1 MAKDLRDPFRLR
13 GKFSYWVSGLP
24 VALRNKVAKSPD
36 ALDQLR
42 HEYAAIYWANDK
54 LARQMRLKAMLLSL
68 PLLVRDVVKF
78 TALNG
83 RLTRQ
88 RHMRSITSQAIEQF
102 RVYGRHGILPRWY
115 YCFSLY
121 EPGGLARARWY
132 LTRAET
138 KPAIFTFLNRGAK
151 SRLGDKVEFAAHSAR
166 HGVPHVPIVAAAR
179 DGKVDCAASSLPP
192 CDLFVKP
199 IRGRGGKGAERWTW
213 VAEAQGYRGPDGFV
227 LAAADFLERLT
238 ADSADAPRMAQ
249 PRATNHPAMAD
260 LSNGALTTLRFLSCL
275 DQQRRPA
282 LIGAALR
289 MAVGANQ
296 TVDNY
301 HAGGIAAAI
310 DLETGTLGRA
320 SNQGHDVRLGWL
332 TRHPDTGGQIEG
344 RMLPLWPQVK
354 ALVEQAHRAFDD
366 HIVVGW
372 DIAILADGPTLVEG
386 NTLPDVD
393 IMQRPLGRG
402 LGDTRFVD
410 LLLHHLRAKRAAI
423 EDR

>member
-1 MAKDLRDPFRLR
+1 MAKDPRGPFRLR
-13 GKFSYWVSGLP
+13 GKSSYWIAGLP
-24 VALRNKVAKSPD
+24 VARRNKVARSSA

-42 HEYAAIYWANDK
+42 HEYAAFYWASDDR
-54 LARQMRLKAMLLSL
+54 AARLKAMLLA
-68 PLLVRDVVKF
+68 PAALVRDVIQY
-78 TALNG
+78 TARNG
-83 RLTRQ
+83 RLTSQ
-88 RHMRSITSQAIEQF
+88 RLGRSIAGQALDQC
-102 RVYGRHGILPRWY
+102 RVYARHGILPRWY

-121 EPGGLARARWY
+121 EPGGVARARNY

-151 SRLGDKVEFAAHSAR
+151 SRLGDKVEFARHCAS
-166 HGVPHVPIVAAAR
+166 HGVAHVPIVAAAR
-179 DGKVDCAASSLPP
+179 DGQVDCDASALPP

-199 IRGRGGKGAERWTW
+199 IRGRGGKGAERWAW
-213 VAEAQGYRGPDGFV
+213 IADERGYRGPDGAV
-227 LAAADFLERLT
+227 ITAAAFLARLT
-238 ADSADAPRMAQ
+238 ADSAEAPRMAQ
-249 PRATNHPAMAD
+249 PRAVNHPDMAD

-275 DQQRRPA
+275 DEQRRPVP
-282 LIGAALR
+282 IGAALR

-310 DLETGTLGRA
+310 DLDTGTLGRA

-332 TRHPDTGGQIEG
+332 THHPDTKGRIEG
-344 RMLPLWPQVK
+344 RALPLWPQVM

-372 DIAILADGPTLVEG
+372 DIAILADGPVLVEG

-402 LGDTRFVD
+402 LGDTRFVEM
-410 LLLHHLRAKRAAI
+410 LLHHVRAKRESAG
-423 EDR
+423 DR

>member
-1 MAKDLRDPFRLR
+1 MAKDPRDTFRLR
-13 GKFSYWVSGLP
+13 GKFSYWVAGLP
-24 VALRNKVAKSPD
+24 VALRNRSAKSAD

-42 HEYAAIYWANDK
+42 HEFASFYWAKDK
-54 LARQMRLKAMLLSL
+54 LARHMRFKAMLLAA
-68 PLLVRDVVKF
+68 PLLIRDVVKF

-83 RLTRQ
+83 RLTKQ
-88 RHMRSITSQAIEQF
+88 RHGRSIAGQGIDQL
-102 RVYGRHGILPRWY
+102 RVYVRNGIMPRWY

-121 EPGGLARARWY
+121 EPGGLARARSY
-132 LTRAET
+132 LNRFET

-151 SRLGDKVEFAAHSAR
+151 SRLGDKVEFAAHCAR
-166 HGVPHVPIVAAAR
+166 HAVAHVPVLAAAR
-179 DGKVDCAASSLPP
+179 DGRVDCAASSLPP

-199 IRGRGGKGAERWTW
+199 IRGRGGKGAERWAW
-213 VAEAQGYRGPDGFV
+213 VAGEHGYRGPDGVV
-227 LAAADFLERLT
+227 LAAAHFLERLK
-238 ADSADAPRMAQ
+238 ADSADAPRMVQ
-249 PRATNHPAMAD
+249 PRAINHPAMAD

-275 DQQRRPA
+275 DEQRRPA
-282 LIGAALR
+282 LVGAALR

-310 DLETGTLGRA
+310 DLATGMLGRA
-320 SNQGHDVRLGWL
+320 GNQGHDVRLGWL

-344 RMLPLWPQVK
+344 RTLPLWPQVK
-354 ALVEQAHRAFDD
+354 ALVEHAHRAFDD

-402 LGDTRFVD
+402 LGDTRFVE
-410 LLLHHLRAKRAAI
+410 LLVHHVRAKRASS
-423 EDR
+423 EVR